1 MRKLAIV
8 LATSLVASTAA
19 PSFAQTASSPATPPA
34 AAPAATPAAGGNLLA
49 VAKADPQLSTFVRLA
64 EAAGLQTTLGG
75 AGPLTLLAPD
85 NAAFAKLPAAQLA
98 DLEKPENVAKLQ
110 RVLTYHIIPGAAP
123 STALKGAAGPVD
135 TAAQLKVTIDGT
147 GPAVKVGAATVTRA
161 DIAAANGTIH
171 VIDSVLVP
179 AA

>member
-1 MRKLAIV
+1 MRKLHIAI
-8 LATSLVASTAA
+8 ATALVGATAGA
-19 PSFAQTASSPATPPA
+19 AFAQAP
-34 AAPAATPAAGGNLLA
+34 AAPAATPSAGGNLLA

-64 EAAGLQTTLGG
+64 EAAGLQTTLAGS
-75 AGPLTLLAPD
+75 GPLTLLAPD

-98 DLEKPENVAKLQ
+98 DLEKPENVAQLQ
-110 RVLTYHIIPGAAP
+110 RVLMYHIIPGAAP

-135 TAAQLKVTIDGT
+135 TAAQVKVTIDGT
-147 GPAVKVGAATVTRA
+147 GPAVKVGTATVTRA
-161 DIAAANGTIH
+161 DIAASNGTIH

>member
-1 MRKLAIV
+1 MRKL
-8 LATSLVASTAA
+8 SLILTAA
-19 PSFAQTASSPATPPA
+19 TIVGAAGVAIAQTATPAP
-34 AAPAATPAAGGNLLA
+34 AAPAAAPAAGGNLLA

-75 AGPLTLLAPD
+75 AGPLTVLAPD

-110 RVLTYHIIPGAAP
+110 RVLLFHVIPGAAP

-135 TAAQLKVTIDGT
+135 TAAQQKVTIDGT
-147 GPAVKVGAATVTRA
+147 GPAVKVGTATVTRA
-161 DIAAANGTIH
+161 DVAAANGTIH